1 MSSPRRACT
10 GTPRSTSAAATS
22 SCVVSGLA
30 EQSATSAPPAVS
42 ACIRLAVSAVTWR
55 HAATFTPSS
64 GWPTR
69 KRSRIE
75 RRTGIWPSAHS
86 IRRSPC
92 GASDGSWTS
101 GLTLI
106 AVVLALV
113 RALDRHA
120 DVGGLL
126 GRELGEPRAERVQ
139 VQAGHLLVQVLRQ
152 HVDLLLVL
160 VVLREQLDLGDRLV
174 RERVGHHEARV
185 AGGVAEVQ
193 QAALREDND
202 RVAVG
207 EAPLVDL
214 RLDVDPLD
222 ALGGGEARDV
232 DLVVE
237 VADVAHDRL
246 VLHLRHVLGGDDVLV
261 AGGGDEDVRRPDDVV
276 ERDDLVALHRRL
288 QRADRV
294 DFGDQD
300 ARALAP
306 QRLRAALADVAV
318 AADDRNLAA

>member
-69 KRSRIE
+69 KSSRIE

-113 RALDRHA
+113 RALDRDA

-139 VQAGHLLVQVLRQ
+139 VQAGDLLVEVLRQ
-152 HVDLLLVL
+152 HVDLRLVL

-174 RERVGHHEARV
+174 RERVRHHEARM
-185 AGGVAEVQ
+185 AGRVAEVEEPP
-193 QAALREDND
+193 LGEDED
-202 RVAVG
+202 RVAIL
-207 EAPLVDL
+207 ESPLVDL
-214 RLDVDPLD
+214 RLDVHPLD
-222 ALGGGEARDV
+222 AGQAREAGHV

-246 VLHLRHVLGGDDVLV
+246 VLHPAHVVG
-261 AGGGDEDVRRPDDVV
+261 
-276 ERDDLVALHRRL
+276 RD
-288 QRADRV
+288 
-294 DFGDQD
+294 
-300 ARALAP
+300 
-306 QRLRAALADVAV
+306 
-318 AADDRNLAA
+318 